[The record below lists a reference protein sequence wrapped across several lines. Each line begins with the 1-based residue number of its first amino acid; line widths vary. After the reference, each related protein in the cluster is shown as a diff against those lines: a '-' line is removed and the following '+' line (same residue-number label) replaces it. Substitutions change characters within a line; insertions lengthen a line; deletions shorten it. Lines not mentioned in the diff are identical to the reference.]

1 MIEVGQIDHKIVSQK
16 HSGMDCRNNAVV
28 INDKVRVMTGLAKNA
43 TGTVLH
49 IKQNHAFIRIMEK
62 IDEREQ
68 GIRCE
73 MMRNLLLI
81 GSDDLGDH
89 NVKKNGSLLSGPLR
103 FSKDPKIGKRVTIT
117 GGDWKL
123 SKGVVVDAND
133 LGYRVELANRNKIVT
148 VSKQFVEEVIDF
160 METGMKRELKRETK
174 DERGDYGAGLGT
186 PAYQMN
192 TPNSPGWGGGQT
204 PAAFSGK
211 CALNSRN

>member
-1 MIEVGQIDHKIVSQK
+1 
-16 HSGMDCRNNAVV
+16 MDCRNNAVV
-28 INDKVRVMTGLAKNA
+28 VNDKVRVMTGTVKNT

-73 MMRNLLLI
+73 PMRNLLLI
-81 GSDDLGDH
+81 GSDEMGDKKV
-89 NVKKNGSLLSGPLR
+89 NKNGSLLSGPLR
-103 FSKDPKIGKRVTIT
+103 FIRDPKIGKRVTIT

-123 SKGVVVDAND
+123 NKGVVVESND
-133 LGYRVELANRNKIVT
+133 LGYRVELASRNKIVT
-148 VSKQFVEEVIDF
+148 VQKQFVEEVNDF
-160 METGMKRELKRETK
+160 MESGIKRELKRELK
-174 DERGDYGAGLGT
+174 DETRDYGMGGMTGIGT
-186 PAYQMN
+186 PAYGMMN

-211 CALNSRN
+211 A